1 MLLDNLQSWN
11 RKCSPSNVHTENKVP
26 QLRIQVRQI
35 SFKFYFYAVIYH
47 HHHIIIIIIIVIII
61 MSSSFL
67 LCQFFVSLP
76 SLTSL

>member
-11 RKCSPSNVHTENKVP
+11 RKCSPSNVHMENKVP

-47 HHHIIIIIIIVIII
+47 HHHHHHPRRHHHHHHSFCV
-61 MSSSFL
+61 SSL
-67 LCQFFVSLP
+67 LIVSLP